1 MRDGDKDDG
10 AEVFGLNGK
19 KPQLPGQQGI
29 EHGAPTVPEKSQG
42 LWGQAGIKG
51 SPSLSAGRGQGVE
64 ATAEELL
71 QHCHVKAGEVRR

>member
-1 MRDGDKDDG
+1 MT
-10 AEVFGLNGK
+10 GK

-29 EHGAPTVPEKSQG
+29 EHGALTVPERSQG

-64 ATAEELL
+64 ATTEERL